1 MTLLCPDVG
10 EVVLLRRILYEAPT
24 DLTLKLYRTDVTPA
38 ESDTAG
44 SYTEAN
50 FTDYVAKTLTAS
62 QSGGTWSAPSTS
74 TGTTSASYAQQ
85 SWTCGASGNT
95 IYGYF
100 LVNSGGTLVIAE
112 KFAAARTLVS
122 SDELRLTPRIELA

>member
-10 EVVLLRRILYEAPT
+10 EVVLLRRILYEAPS

-38 ESDTAG
+38 ESDTAA
-44 SYTEAN
+44 SFTEAN

-62 QSGGTWSAPSTS
+62 QTGGTWAAPSTS
-74 TGTTSASYAQQ
+74 GGTTSASYAQQ
-85 SWTCGASGNT
+85 SWVCGASGNT

-100 LVNSGGTLVIAE
+100 LVNSGGTLVIGE

-122 SDELRLTPRIELA
+122 SDELRVTPRIELG

>member
-10 EVVLLRRILYEAPT
+10 EVILLRRILYEAPT

-38 ESDTAG
+38 EGDTAG
-44 SYTEAN
+44 SYTVAN
-50 FTDYVAKTLTAS
+50 FTDYVDKTLTAS
-62 QSGGTWSAPSTS
+62 QTGGTWTAPATS
-74 TGTTSASYAQQ
+74 GGTTSASYAQQ

-95 IYGYF
+95 IYGYYI
-100 LVNSGGTLVIAE
+100 VNSGGTLVIAE

-122 SDELRLTPRIELA
+122 SDELRVTPRVELA